1 MKKNQLSQLVYTLF
15 ISILSFS
22 FMACGGDGN
31 VVTVD
36 KDGNASGGHRFEAID
51 EDNYFVDG
59 VRYAF
64 QDGTLCVSG
73 YELDFQGEAKIISA
87 LDYNGRRMDVKSIG
101 EGAFYECIGMT
112 AVSIPES
119 VTSIGSLAFSYCSG
133 LTAVAIPEGVTSI
146 EDNAFSYCS
155 ELTTVT
161 IPESVTSIGVWA
173 FAECYGLTSIT
184 IPKSVTSIGEGA
196 FFGCIGLTNI
206 AVAEGNT
213 CYDSRNECN
222 AIIET
227 ATNTLIA
234 GCMKTAIPESVT
246 GIGVWAF
253 AECSDLT
260 SIAIPEGVTSIGD
273 RAFSDCVGLTS
284 MTLPA
289 GVTSIGEGAFA
300 ACEEL
305 KDFYCNAT
313 EVPSTDPSAFE
324 LTPTSDATLHVP
336 ASAVEAYKSDEIWGQ
351 FGTIKPIAE

>member
-15 ISILSFS
+15 IGILSFS
-22 FMACGGDGN
+22 FVACGGDGI

-36 KDGNASGGHRFEAID
+36 ENGNASDGHRFEAID
-51 EDNYFVDG
+51 DDNYFVDG

-73 YELDFQGEAKIISA
+73 LELDFQGEAEIISV
-87 LDYNGRRMDVKSIG
+87 LEYNGRRMEVKSIG
-101 EGAFYECIGMT
+101 EGAFYECAGLT
-112 AVSIPES
+112 AVSIPEG
-119 VTSIGSLAFSYCSG
+119 VTSIGGLAFSYCTG
-133 LTAVAIPEGVTSI
+133 LTSMTIPAGVTRI

-155 ELTTVT
+155 ELTSVA
-161 IPESVTSIGVWA
+161 IPEGVTSIGVWA
-173 FAECYGLTSIT
+173 FAECGLTSIS

-196 FFGCIGLTNI
+196 FFGCIGLTAI
-206 AVAEGNT
+206 TVAEGNT
-213 CYDSRNECN
+213 AYDSRNECN

-246 GIGVWAF
+246 SIGVWAF
-253 AECSDLT
+253 AMCGELT
-260 SIAIPEGVTSIGD
+260 SITFPEGVTSIGD
-273 RAFSDCVGLTS
+273 RAFSDCIDLTS
-284 MTLPA
+284 VTLPA
-289 GVTSIGEGAFA
+289 GVTSVGEGAFA

-305 KDFYCNAT
+305 KDFYCYAT
-313 EVPSTDPSAFE
+313 TVPSTDPSAFE

-336 ASAVEAYKSDEIWGQ
+336 ASAVEAYKSDEVWGQ